1 MVDYSPESEEST
13 FDNDHGADTVGSS
26 ATLWMWSL
34 LLAGVLCLIT
44 ESALAGVIVP
54 VMAAVQPSFRAAKW
68 IRKNDPHLHR
78 AKACSRFMLATGC
91 WSALCTG
98 FVALAVLV
106 GVMIVVGQPPT
117 EAQGIG
123 TILVIACAATAT
135 CLVGCWATWTAWTGR
150 VRVWAHPKLMSLA
163 SYNFDNLHRLVL
175 SRPTSNHAVYVTAVS
190 FALPVMLLGTGVM
203 IVFAVAGPPVGAA
216 LVAVVGGFG
225 LLIVGPVVAIVLLI
239 TMSNRLFANGP
250 ADCWSTV
257 AVHVDETEE

>member
-13 FDNDHGADTVGSS
+13 FDNDHGADTVESS

-34 LLAGVLCLIT
+34 ILAGVLCLIT
-44 ESALAGVIVP
+44 ESALAGAIVP
-54 VMAAVQPSFRAAKW
+54 VMAAVQPSFRAARW

-106 GVMIVVGQPPT
+106 AVMFVVGQPPT
-117 EAQGIG
+117 ASQGMG

-150 VRVWAHPKLMSLA
+150 VRVWAHPRLMSLA
-163 SYNFDNLHRLVL
+163 SYDFDNLHRLTL
-175 SRPTSNHAVYVTAVS
+175 SRPTSNHAVFVTAVS
-190 FALPVMLLGTGVM
+190 FVLSVMLLGTGVM
-203 IVFAVAGPPVGAA
+203 IVDALAGLPVG
-216 LVAVVGGFG
+216 VAFIGGFG
-225 LLIVGPVVAIVLLI
+225 LLIVGPVVAIVSLI
-239 TMSNRLFANGP
+239 TMSNRLFADGP
-250 ADCWSTV
+250 ADCWS
-257 AVHVDETEE
+257 AVSVKLDGAEE